1 MATVTATNNTKGVLH
16 FDMTNVNDETSLLP
30 LNKDKSVLIH
40 VTGLTANTSTAQI
53 ICYTGDNTTG
63 VAVKDSAGT
72 SSFTSDFVY
81 GFTAPG
87 KCSITVKLTVDGGGT
102 TVATFTM

>member
-16 FDMTNVNDETSLLP
+16 FDMTNVNDETSRLP
-30 LNKDKSVLIH
+30 LNKDQSVLIH

-53 ICYTGDNTTG
+53 ICYVGDNTTG

-72 SSFTSDFVY
+72 SSFTSDFTY

-87 KCSITVKLTVDGGGT
+87 KCAITVKLTVDGGGT